1 MKLRGFSWKK
11 ASGLTKAK
19 RGISKA
25 TGIPT
30 SKSRRKGKMKRIAAG
45 KGCMVTLL
53 LGLSVFILVAV
64 WFLSGSR
71 NFIAKLGPSE
81 HRPVSVIFNSP
92 SLNK

>member
-1 MKLRGFSWKK
+1 MKLKGFSWKK

-30 SKSRRKGKMKRIAAG
+30 SKSGRKRKMKRIAAG
-45 KGCMVTLL
+45 KGCMMTLL
-53 LGLSVFILVAV
+53 FGLTIFILVAG

-71 NFIAKLGPSE
+71 NSVAKLESSD
-81 HRPVSVIFNSP
+81 HRPVSVISNSP